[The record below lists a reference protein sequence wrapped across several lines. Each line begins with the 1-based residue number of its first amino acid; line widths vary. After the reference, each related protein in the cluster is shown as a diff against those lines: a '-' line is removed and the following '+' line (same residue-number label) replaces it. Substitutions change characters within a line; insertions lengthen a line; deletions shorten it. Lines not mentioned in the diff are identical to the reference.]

1 MIDYIAIMQKYHGGR
16 NDGLRPSV
24 VDQEG
29 FITDV
34 PKSIQLSDDDYVRV
48 RYDAKAMRW
57 IPNRPSRIKYPT
69 AKQLIKQYRQE
80 YAERLI

>member
-16 NDGLRPSV
+16 NDG
-24 VDQEG
+24 

-34 PKSIQLSDDDYVRV
+34 PKSIQLAEDDYVRV

-69 AKQLIKQYRQE
+69 ARELIKQYRD
-80 YAERLI
+80 RRVCHRR